1 MIFKQFKENNPISMV
16 AIPLMVGLALL
27 PSFFKASGLIKSSK
41 YLLPFLEQ
49 DIPTYFHLIAS
60 GVIIIISAIL
70 IGVIFNR
77 NAFFERNTFV
87 APVIFAL
94 LSIFSLRFHANPK
107 IHLANLLLVLSIMQL
122 FKLHGADKWK
132 GIAFNI
138 GFLLG
143 IAAILAPVTI
153 IVFLGFLIGISALK
167 GFHFKEML
175 LYILGG
181 LTPFLY
187 AWTYQLWIDGHV
199 DFYYFFNYQNASPY
213 FSRVGWIEFASYGLL
228 AMLLIIGL
236 ISINL
241 NRFNSIKFKEKSRAI
256 LTIFIISA
264 IGMVVFKILH
274 IGSDQ
279 PILLIPF
286 LTIILTTGALTKKL
300 SRITNLLFYIMTGL
314 FICSIFLS

>member
-1 MIFKQFKENNPISMV
+1 MIFKQFKENNPISMI
-16 AIPLMVGLALL
+16 AIPIMVGLALL
-27 PSFFKASGLIKSSK
+27 PSFFKATGFIKSSK

-49 DIPTYFHLIAS
+49 DVPTYFHLTAS
-60 GVIIIISAIL
+60 GIIIVISALL
-70 IGVIFNR
+70 IGVSFNR

-94 LSIFSLRFHANPK
+94 LSVFSLRFHASPK

-122 FKLHGADKWK
+122 FKLHSSDKWK

-143 IAAILAPVTI
+143 IAAILAPITI
-153 IVFLGFLIGISALK
+153 VVFLAFSISISTLK
-167 GFHFKEML
+167 GFRFKEIV

-187 AWTYQLWIDGHV
+187 AWTYQLWTEGHV
-199 DFYYFFNYQNASPY
+199 DFYYFFNYHNASPY
-213 FSRVGWIEFASYGLL
+213 FSRVLWIEYTSYGLL
-228 AMLLIIGL
+228 VLLMIIGL

-256 LTIFIISA
+256 VTILIISV
-264 IGMVVFKILH
+264 IGMIVFKVLKV
-274 IGSDQ
+274 GSDQ

-286 LTIILTTGALTKKL
+286 LTIVLTTAALTKKL
-300 SRITNLLFYIMTGL
+300 SHITNLLFYIITGL